1 MDKTDLTLKNL
12 LLYSYGCR
20 LCQEKALDLFYD
32 IDFNAD
38 EAFEM
43 YKNIFCK
50 KCIAAKFAIEHE
62 KAKETIDN
70 WRKNIKL

>member
-1 MDKTDLTLKNL
+1 MDKINLTLKNL
-12 LLYSYGCR
+12 LLYSYGCK
-20 LCQEKALDLFYD
+20 LCQEKALDLFCD
-32 IDFNAD
+32 INFDAD

-50 KCIAAKFAIEHE
+50 KCIAAKFATEHE
-62 KAKETIDN
+62 KAEETIDN